1 MSESIRLSNYKVV
14 NTEEDLEISTN
25 QQGNQP
31 EEEKDGVV
39 QSLAPVFRSQMTR
52 EKIFTALII
61 CYCNLI
67 YFMDRFS
74 LPGK

>member
-39 QSLAPVFRSQMTR
+39 QSLAPVFSSQMTR